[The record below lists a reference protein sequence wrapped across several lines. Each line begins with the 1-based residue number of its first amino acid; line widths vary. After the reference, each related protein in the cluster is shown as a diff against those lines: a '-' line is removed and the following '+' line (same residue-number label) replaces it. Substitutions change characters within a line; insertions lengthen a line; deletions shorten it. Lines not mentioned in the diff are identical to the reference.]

1 MTFLFDVLHN
11 RADYGEYIAC
21 YPELLARSATPED
34 ARRRMRAFAVEE
46 VKSIKEAR
54 LVLHESQGSEA
65 DLTGTPIARARTMLE
80 RDFVVAYEAAVTRG
94 ASNHGPD
101 A

>member
-46 VKSIKEAR
+46 VKSVDLRR
-54 LVLHESQGSEA
+54 LVGI
-65 DLTGTPIARARTMLE
+65 GGP
-80 RDFVVAYEAAVTRG
+80 AANQVDQQQDK
-94 ASNHGPD
+94 D
-101 A
+101 AAQFGG